1 MTDTVSSAEL
11 KVLIDR
17 IERVEEDMDGL
28 KEDRKEIY
36 TEAKDTGFDV
46 KILRKVIRLRKQ
58 SRAAREEE
66 QALISTYLE
75 ALGEINVP

>member
-36 TEAKDTGFDV
+36 IEAKDTGFDV

-75 ALGEINVP
+75 ALGEINVR

>member
-75 ALGEINVP
+75 ALGEINVR